1 MKKRTSA
8 LIIALL
14 VQGVSIGLVV
24 TIAVSYNS
32 NQTKKELERVFNE
45 ADQEIAIKQLS
56 ELRGRILEVK
66 ALSYED
72 IPKSVLLDELESITS
87 SNYYTNEYWEDFAF
101 DIPNTSNVGELCEE
115 FISQIDNQIHTIEYG
130 AKGE

>member
-32 NQTKKELERVFNE
+32 NQTKKELERVKLF
-45 ADQEIAIKQLS
+45 
-56 ELRGRILEVK
+56 
-66 ALSYED
+66 
-72 IPKSVLLDELESITS
+72 S
-87 SNYYTNEYWEDFAF
+87 SR
-101 DIPNTSNVGELCEE
+101 
-115 FISQIDNQIHTIEYG
+115 SQRLKIF
-130 AKGE
+130 

>member
-1 MKKRTSA
+1 MKKRIAA
-8 LIIALL
+8 LIIVLL

-24 TIAVSYNS
+24 TIVVNYNS

-45 ADQEIAIKQLS
+45 ADRGMAIKQLS

-115 FISQIDNQIHTIEYG
+115 FVSQIDNQIHTIEFG

>member
-115 FISQIDNQIHTIEYG
+115 FVSQIDNQIHTIEYG